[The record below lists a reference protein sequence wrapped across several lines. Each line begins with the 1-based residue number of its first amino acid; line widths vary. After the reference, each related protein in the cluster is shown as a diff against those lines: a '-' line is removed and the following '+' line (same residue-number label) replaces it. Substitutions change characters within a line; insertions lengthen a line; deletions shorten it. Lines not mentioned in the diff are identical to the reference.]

1 MINIAWRIREP
12 ITLKITHRLRTG
24 LALSAALACL
34 VFKSALAQPITPIAT
49 NALAQPVP
57 ASLARDSIVLPTGFN
72 DPIEPFN
79 RAMWGFNKGFMTSVV
94 RPASKVYRRI
104 VVKPVRTG
112 IGNMGK
118 NLTFPDRLVNNMFQG
133 NWAGMGQETERCLCN
148 TVIGL
153 GGFFDVATR
162 WGVPKN
168 DADFGQT
175 FRKWGCKPG
184 FYLMLPIFGPSD
196 RRDAIG
202 LAGDAAAN
210 PMTYFFPYEWISP
223 GVTANNFTDTAEG
236 FVRFSKAEADSYSI
250 LQYAWSFGHENRKVD
265 MRVFGNQDEASLET
279 LQSVLFTHK
288 NPEFPGRGKTRSVL
302 IPTTGKK
309 LAFTFWLQPGHAP
322 IVYIVPGVGAHRL
335 AGIELALAE
344 LVYKN
349 GFSAVS
355 ISSTFHPEFMEH
367 ASTTDLPSYPPTDVR
382 DLHVALTEI
391 DHRLDAVYRHRLGSR
406 ALMGYSLGAFQSLF
420 LAAQAATNQAPLVKF
435 ERYVAID
442 SPVNLRYSVTNLD
455 QFYRGPLAWPAGE
468 RTANIEN
475 TLLKVVAFSAQ
486 SPEPGAVLPFNAIES
501 RFLIGLGVRL
511 TLRDA
516 IFSSQ
521 LRHNQGVLKH
531 PLEKSRR
538 RAAYDEIMQYSF
550 RDYIDKFATPYDAT
564 KGIDLADPEVVK
576 NATDLRPYS
585 AELQANPNIRV
596 IANRNDVLLKAEDAA
611 WLEATFAPA
620 HVTLFEHGGHLGNLS
635 QPAVQ
640 QAILGALDGLGAFQ
654 RKSKMEASLDVKG
667 VPVTE

>member
-1 MINIAWRIREP
+1 MK
-12 ITLKITHRLRTG
+12 ITLPTG
-24 LALSAALACL
+24 LPLSAALACL
-34 VFKSALAQPITPIAT
+34 VFESALAQPITPMPT
-49 NALAQPVP
+49 NAPAQTVRACP
-57 ASLARDSIVLPTGFN
+57 AGDTIILPTGFS

-79 RAMWGFNKGFMTSVV
+79 RAIWGFNKGFMTSVV
-94 RPASKVYRRI
+94 RPASKVYRRV

-118 NLTFPDRLVNNMFQG
+118 NLTFPDRLVNNMLQG
-133 NWAGMGQETERCLCN
+133 NWAGMGEETERCLCN

-196 RRDAIG
+196 RRDAVG
-202 LAGDAAAN
+202 LGGDAAAN
-210 PMTYFFPYEWISP
+210 PMTYFFPYNFISS
-223 GVTANNFTDTAEG
+223 GVTANNFTDTVEG

-265 MRVFGNQDEASLET
+265 MGVSGNQDEASLET
-279 LQSVLFTHK
+279 LQSVLFTYK
-288 NPEFPGRGKTRSVL
+288 NAEFPARGKTRSVS

-322 IVYIVPGVGAHRL
+322 IVYIVPGVGAHRF
-335 AGIELALAE
+335 AGNELALAE
-344 LVYKN
+344 LVYKD
-349 GFSAVS
+349 GFSAVT

-367 ASTTDLPSYPPTDVR
+367 ASTTDLPSYPPTDVY

-391 DHRLDAVYRHRLGSR
+391 DHRLDAVYRHRLGTR

-455 QFYRGPLAWPAGE
+455 QFYRGPLAWPSEE

-475 TLLKVVAFSAQ
+475 TLLKVVAVSEQ
-486 SPEPGAVLPFNAIES
+486 SPQPGAVLPFNAVES
-501 RFLIGLGVRL
+501 KFLISMALRL
-511 TLRDA
+511 TLRDV

-550 RDYIDKFATPYDAT
+550 RDYIDNLATPYDAT
-564 KGIDLADPEVVK
+564 KGIDLADPVIVR
-576 NATDLRPYS
+576 NATDLRAYT
-585 AELQANPNIRV
+585 AELQANPNIRI
-596 IANRNDVLLKAEDAA
+596 IANKNDFLLGAEDLA
-611 WLEATFAPA
+611 WIEATFASVQ
-620 HVTLFEHGGHLGNLS
+620 VTLFEHGGH
-635 QPAVQ
+635 
-640 QAILGALDGLGAFQ
+640 
-654 RKSKMEASLDVKG
+654 
-667 VPVTE
+667 